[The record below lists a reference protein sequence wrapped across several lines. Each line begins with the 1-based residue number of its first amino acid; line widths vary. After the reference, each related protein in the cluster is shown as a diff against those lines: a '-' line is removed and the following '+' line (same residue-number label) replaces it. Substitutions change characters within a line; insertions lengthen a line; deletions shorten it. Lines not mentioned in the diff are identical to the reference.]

1 MDSISIE
8 VTHKIPISPK
18 KIAIPNESDEIIR
31 GQIAHLQP
39 KKEHMNS
46 VEISQPKVSTIYFR
60 SNRKSAD
67 TLPVFSYLCMYLV
80 DVLFNRIY
88 FC

>member
-31 GQIAHLQP
+31 GQISHLQP

-46 VEISQPKVSTIYFR
+46 VEISQPKVCTYTP
-60 SNRKSAD
+60 NTHQK
-67 TLPVFSYLCMYLV
+67 
-80 DVLFNRIY
+80 
-88 FC
+88 